1 MTNIRETL
9 RQLRLER
16 GLTQDEV
23 AEQVGLTRQAVSSY
37 ESGRTQ
43 PGLDILQRLADV
55 YQVELTDL
63 IYGRSR
69 SLRLRKATKITA
81 IVMAAVILAA
91 QLVEALLRWLT
102 NWYFPVTPGIQSKE
116 QMALMEI
123 RIRMDSVCRG
133 VHRADPP
140 LGADRPDVFPCQLS
154 DRPRLLPDHA
164 GLFSDPKSG
173 DRPFPHPQKK
183 QDPIIYRKAKRR
195 PSCRGGVWL
204 LKKKKKGVE
213 LCLLHWHH
221 STFHPI

>member
-123 RIRMDSVCRG
+123 RIRMDSVCSG
-133 VHRADPP
+133 FEGFYLTLFPLFCVALLVMALFLPPARAKLKLLCAAGFAAASIVLILPWALTDQ
-140 LGADRPDVFPCQLS
+140 VFSHVNYLIAPVYCLIMLAFFLILS
-154 DRPRLLPDHA
+154 LVID
-164 GLFSDPKSG
+164 LFRTLRKSKI
-173 DRPFPHPQKK
+173 Q
-183 QDPIIYRKAKRR
+183 
-195 PSCRGGVWL
+195 
-204 LKKKKKGVE
+204 
-213 LCLLHWHH
+213 
-221 STFHPI
+221 